1 MAAQIG
7 FDADG
12 PLPQPLRAAGA
23 KARASEAAGMVAP
36 MAHAIHGAIGVT
48 AELDLQL
55 FTRRLH
61 EWRADFGSERA
72 WNTVLGRA
80 LLATG
85 ESTLDFMRA
94 QLLPTS

>member
-1 MAAQIG
+1 
-7 FDADG
+7 G
-12 PLPQPLRAAGA
+12 PFPHPLRAAAA
-23 KARASEAAGMVAP
+23 KARASEAAALVAP

-61 EWRADFGSERA
+61 DWRADFGSERA

-85 ESTLDFMRA
+85 DATLDFMRA